1 LQESRKHHGAA
12 LRLSSRRLQVG
23 RRNGGLEDKMKRWS
37 ATLLA
42 VAVCSAVVHADVTI
56 VQKTTVEGGPAAMT
70 GGSIPTPTMTSRIK
84 GSKGRIDI
92 DLAGAPMAVNMSTIT
107 AAVAKEVIL
116 LDHAQKTA
124 RVSLHGAP
132 AGAPPPQVTVKLDA
146 SVNPTGKS
154 QTIDG
159 LKCDEFTF
167 TTSMNLSDVGGAQVP
182 PEAAAAMQGITM
194 MMKGSLWV
202 AKDAPGA
209 GEYRAFQKAMA
220 SADLA
225 SAAMGA
231 TGVSMPGMDKLA
243 KAMMGVE
250 GVPVLT
256 EMTMTVEGG
265 TGQMADMMKQMMGD
279 MKVTTKVLSLKTDA
293 LSDDIFKVPEGYQI
307 IK

>member
-1 LQESRKHHGAA
+1 
-12 LRLSSRRLQVG
+12 
-23 RRNGGLEDKMKRWS
+23 MKRWS

-42 VAVCSAVVHADVTI
+42 LAVCSAVVHADVTI

-70 GGSIPTPTMTSRIK
+70 GGSVPTPTMTSRIK
-84 GSKGRIDI
+84 GSKGRIDM
-92 DLAGAPMAVNMSTIT
+92 DLVGAPMPVNVSTIT
-107 AAVAKEVIL
+107 DAVAKEVIV

-124 RVSLHGAP
+124 KVSSHGAP
-132 AGAPPPQVTVKLDA
+132 ANAAPPKLTLNLDA
-146 SVNPTGKS
+146 SVTPTGKS

-167 TTSMNLSDVGGAQVP
+167 TTSMNLSDVGGTQVP

-194 MMKGSLWV
+194 HMKGSLWV
-202 AKDAPGA
+202 SKDAPGA
-209 GEYRAFQKAMA
+209 GEYREFQKAMA
-220 SADLA
+220 SADLT

-256 EMTMTVEGG
+256 EMTMSVEGG
-265 TGQMADMMKQMMGD
+265 SGQMAEMMKQMMGD